1 MLIKSADDKSKRLA
15 LLEEL
20 QKSSL
25 LDVRQKDWLR
35 TELRN
40 LRAGIKGE
48 QAAAFYLDGHY
59 KDGQNNVLLHDL
71 RFKLDDEVAQIDHL
85 VINRTGYMV
94 LIETKNYSGDLE
106 VNTHGEFTVRYS
118 QERYGIPSPYEQSR
132 RHARILGK
140 LLERL
145 EISTRTDKLP
155 EFHNVV
161 MMHPQAIIQRPD
173 PKAFDTSFLIK
184 ADQFPAWHEKLVEG
198 IGTGGIFKA
207 LFNVRSPDTIREWGE
222 KLKRQHRAADLL
234 ALPDFMQPKTH
245 MVQAAQALMPAAP
258 APKVEPAPG
267 TPAESDASLAKKL
280 ICAHSRP
287 APESAGASQGLSRR
301 VGAARPPRRTGQHVA
316 GTHRF
321 IKHRRGCKK

>member
-15 LLEEL
+15 LLEDL
-20 QKSSL
+20 QQSSL
-25 LDVRQKDWLR
+25 LDTRQKDWLR
-35 TELRN
+35 DELR
-40 LRAGIKGE
+40 RCKAGMEGE
-48 QAAAFYLDGHY
+48 RAAAFYLDGHY

-71 RFKLDDEVAQIDHL
+71 RFLVDGEVAQIDHL

-106 VNTHGEFTVRYS
+106 VNAHGEFTVRYGRD
-118 QERYGIPSPYEQSR
+118 RYGIPSPYEQSR

-161 MMHPQAIIQRPD
+161 MMHPQAIFERPD

-184 ADQFPAWHEKLVEG
+184 ADQFPSWHEKLVDG

-207 LFNVRSPDTIREWGE
+207 LFNVRSPDTIKEWGE
-222 KLKRQHRAADLL
+222 KLKRQHRPADLL
-234 ALPDFMQPKTH
+234 ALPDFMQPKPH
-245 MVQAAQALMPAAP
+245 LAQVAQIPKPAAP
-258 APKVEPAPG
+258 APIAAPAAAAPVD
-267 TPAESDASLAKKL
+267 ADASLAKKL
-280 ICAHSRP
+280 ICAHCRAKISF
-287 APESAGASQGLSRR
+287 PEGKFCWAKAERFGGLQYCREHQGLF
-301 VGAARPPRRTGQHVA
+301 A
-316 GTHRF
+316 
-321 IKHRRGCKK
+321 

>member
-15 LLEEL
+15 MLEDL

-25 LDVRQKDWLR
+25 LDARQKEWLR

-48 QAAAFYLDGHY
+48 QAAAFYLNGHY

-71 RFKLDDEVAQIDHL
+71 RFQLDDEVAQIDHL

-106 VNTHGEFTVRYS
+106 INAHGEFTVRYGP
-118 QERYGIPSPYEQSR
+118 ERYGIPSPYEQSR

-173 PKAFDTSFLIK
+173 LKAFDTSFLIK
-184 ADQFPAWHEKLVEG
+184 ADQFPAWHDKLVEG
-198 IGTGGIFKA
+198 TRTGGLFKA
-207 LFNVRSPDTIREWGE
+207 LFNMRSPDTIKEWGE
-222 KLKRQHRAADLL
+222 KLKHQHRPTDLL
-234 ALPDFMQPKTH
+234 ALPEFMQAKKPLAKP
-245 MVQAAQALMPAAP
+245 APYAAP
-258 APKVEPAPG
+258 VPLALPQAEAPPTADE
-267 TPAESDASLAKKL
+267 SLAKKL
-280 ICAHSRP
+280 ICAYCRGKISY
-287 APESAGASQGLSRR
+287 PEGKFCWNNAKRFGGLQYCREHQGLLS
-301 VGAARPPRRTGQHVA
+301 
-316 GTHRF
+316 
-321 IKHRRGCKK
+321 